1 MKYPDGAG
9 QEFGA
14 TLQAYVGK
22 QKSKAETEKALD
34 ATWAKLKK

>member
-14 TLQAYVGK
+14 TLQAYVGE
-22 QKSKAETEKALD
+22 QKSANEAMKALD